1 MMSMTKAFIF
11 DMDGVIIASEESWH
25 QYLDGIWSEL
35 IGAETAAVFRF
46 PVGMTPNSIYSEAI
60 KHGSKCT
67 EETFYKK
74 FDEIAEKVYKESPF
88 TGGID
93 ELGNFLLS
101 REYKIG
107 LVSSSPKAWID
118 TVLERL
124 TFGNKI
130 SAIVSLNDRPELK
143 PKPHPGGYFETI
155 DQLGATS
162 ETTIIL
168 EDSNSGI
175 QAAKAAGAFTIGL
188 TAHLL
193 PAYTQHGADIYA
205 NNVEDIKQIVLDFD
219 DRLLKGAVS

>member
-1 MMSMTKAFIF
+1 MTKAFIF
-11 DMDGVIIASEESWH
+11 DMDGVIIASEEGWH
-25 QYLDGIWSEL
+25 KYLDGIWEEL
-35 IGAETAAVFRF
+35 VGAETAAVFRF
-46 PVGMTPNSIYSEAI
+46 PVGMTPSSIYNEAV
-60 KHGSKCT
+60 KHGSTVDK
-67 EETFYKK
+67 EVFYKK
-74 FDEIAEKVYKESPF
+74 FDEIAEKVYQESPF

-118 TVLERL
+118 RVVQRL
-124 TFGNKI
+124 TFGEKI

-155 DQLGATS
+155 DQLGANS
-162 ETTIIL
+162 GTTIIL

-193 PAYTQHGADIYA
+193 PNYTQHGADMYA
-205 NNVEDIKQIVLDFD
+205 NNVEDIKKIVIDFD
-219 DRLLKGAVS
+219 DRLMKNAE

>member
-1 MMSMTKAFIF
+1 MTKAFIF
-11 DMDGVIIASEESWH
+11 DMDGVIIASEASWH
-25 QYLDGIWSEL
+25 RYLDSIWAEL

-46 PVGMTPNSIYSEAI
+46 PVGMTPNSIYNEAV
-60 KHGSKCT
+60 KHGSNVS
-67 EETFYKK
+67 EEAFYKK

-118 TVLERL
+118 TVTQRL
-124 TFGNKI
+124 SFGDKI

-155 DQLGATS
+155 NELGATS

-193 PAYTQHGADIYA
+193 PTYTQHGADMYA
-205 NNVEDIKQIVLDFD
+205 NTVEDIKKIVADFD
-219 DRLLKGAVS
+219 DKLLKNATE